1 MSDICEKARDGRG
14 KKSFRGALL
23 VCGAD
28 HQRALVECPENTP
41 KEGGRGRRDKV

>member
-1 MSDICEKARDGRG
+1 MSDICEKAREGKG

-28 HQRALVECPENTP
+28 HQRALVEWPENTL
-41 KEGGRGRRDKV
+41 KEEGARRDKV